1 MKNQRTL
8 TRSDALRIRNLAE
21 RMPDVPNGDEIAD
34 TLLDLVAQARVID
47 DDEAGAEHVGLGSV
61 VSYEVK
67 GTAGA
72 QTVTVV
78 APDEADVRAGRIS
91 IFTPVGLA
99 LLGLSAGGS
108 GVLRLPNGQ
117 ERAVRVQT
125 TQPGLLPAA

>member
-1 MKNQRTL
+1 MTTQRIL

-21 RMPDVPNGDEIAD
+21 RMPELPHGDEIAD

-47 DDEAGAEHVGLGSV
+47 DEASTSHVGLGSV
-61 VSYEVK
+61 VSYEVQ
-67 GTAGA
+67 GTAGV

-99 LLGLSAGGS
+99 LLGLPEGGAGL
-108 GVLRLPNGQ
+108 LRLPNGH

-125 TQPGLLPAA
+125 AQPGLLPAA

>member
-1 MKNQRTL
+1 MTTQRTL

-21 RMPDVPNGDEIAD
+21 RMPELPNGDDIAD
-34 TLLDLVAQARVID
+34 TLLDLVAQANVV
-47 DDEAGAEHVGLGSV
+47 DDEVCADHVGLGSV
-61 VSYEVK
+61 VSYEVQ

-78 APDEADVRAGRIS
+78 APEEADVRAGRIS

-99 LLGLSAGGS
+99 LLGLPEGGAGT
-108 GVLRLPNGQ
+108 LRLPNGQ
-117 ERAVRVQT
+117 ERAVRVQA